1 MLERITGL
9 PPGIDGVKAVGKVGK
24 EDYEAILE
32 PIFDGARQQGKKV
45 RLLYEFPSE
54 FDGFSPA
61 AALEDLRFGRNAVRL
76 LDGCAVVS
84 DTTWI
89 RESSRFVGFWLPCP
103 LHVFASADRAHA
115 IEFLQSLP
123 EKAGVSHRLLPE
135 AGVIVVDVKEA
146 LRAQDFDALTA
157 TADTFIH
164 AQGRLNGLVLHA
176 EHFPGWENLAGLLK
190 HVRFVRDHHAK
201 IERIALATD
210 AKAATFMPRIAEH
223 FVKAELKHFPY
234 AGLEDAIAWA
244 HRGNKS

>member
-1 MLERITGL
+1 MLEKITGL
-9 PPGIDGVKAVGKVGK
+9 PPGIVGVKAVGKVAK

-32 PIFDGARQQGKKV
+32 PIFDGARQQGHKL
-45 RLLYEFPSE
+45 RLLYEFAPDFE
-54 FDGFSPA
+54 GFSPA
-61 AALEDLRFGRNAVRL
+61 AAWEDLRFGRHALRL
-76 LDGCAVVS
+76 LEGCAVVS
-84 DTTWI
+84 DTPWI
-89 RESSRFVGFWLPCP
+89 RESAKFVAFWLPCP
-103 LHVFASADRAHA
+103 LHVFASEDRAQA
-115 IEFLQSLP
+115 LEFLGSLP
-123 EKAGVSHRLLPE
+123 EKARVSHRLLPE

-176 EHFPGWENLAGLLK
+176 EHFPGWENLASLLK

-201 IERIALATD
+201 IERIALVTD

-234 AGLEDAIAWA
+234 ASLEDAIAWA
-244 HRGNKS
+244 HRGSR